1 MFCHG
6 TSWSA
11 APCPLFPLAE
21 EAGGGP
27 AARSG
32 KASPS
37 RAAVGPSP
45 DLSPQ
50 AGIPGGRP
58 ARPHPACPSS
68 IAFRCVRAAA
78 GLPAARPCFARIA
91 CTHAPAF
98 RVGAV
103 RAPSVMGRSPSSM
116 FFQRRTPRT
125 DFRHADLKVDRGS
138 LFAGGLNRSGEAWLL
153 LSVRVARL
161 SGALPIGVRRQAL
174 ASVRGRR
181 GGRQLHAWSSAVP
194 ECRSDKAC
202 SNATRRFGD
211 KARDAHHRDPRPGEG
226 HRWIATLRACHVPPV
241 VDYRGCAAAP
251 MPRDTPSP
259 PRA

>member
-1 MFCHG
+1 MICYEMSCFG
-6 TSWSA
+6 A
-11 APCPLFPLAE
+11 
-21 EAGGGP
+21 P
-27 AARSG
+27 AARSFLPG
-32 KASPS
+32 LSCIVPPS
-37 RAAVGPSP
+37 RRR
-45 DLSPQ
+45 L
-50 AGIPGGRP
+50 
-58 ARPHPACPSS
+58 ACGASL
-68 IAFRCVRAAA
+68 FRAYRVRA
-78 GLPAARPCFARIA
+78 R
-91 CTHAPAF
+91 APVGA
-98 RVGAV
+98 GAV

>member
-1 MFCHG
+1 MRCHVWPPPRP
-6 TSWSA
+6 S
-11 APCPLFPLAE
+11 PP
-21 EAGGGP
+21 
-27 AARSG
+27 
-32 KASPS
+32 ASPNL
-37 RAAVGPSP
+37 R
-45 DLSPQ
+45 
-50 AGIPGGRP
+50 RP
-58 ARPHPACPSS
+58 YPAWRSS
-68 IAFRCVRAAA
+68 IVFRSVCTAA
-78 GLPAARPCFARIA
+78 GLPAARPCFARNA
-91 CTHAPAF
+91 RAPASLF
-98 RVGAV
+98 RAQRTRARARVCAGAV

>member
-1 MFCHG
+1 MKCHVL
-6 TSWSA
+6 SWSA
-11 APCPLFPLAE
+11 CAHRIWGRIFWYSFRVPRLRVFDI
-21 EAGGGP
+21 GP
-27 AARSG
+27 PFRSVFV
-32 KASPS
+32 P
-37 RAAVGPSP
+37 P
-45 DLSPQ
+45 
-50 AGIPGGRP
+50 IPPP
-58 ARPHPACPSS
+58 ARP
-68 IAFRCVRAAA
+68 VRWDPFSRVSRA
-78 GLPAARPCFARIA
+78 GALVGA
-91 CTHAPAF
+91 
-98 RVGAV
+98 GAV

>member
-1 MFCHG
+1 MSSGVAISRPRAMCHDARCVMKCHVL
-6 TSWSA
+6 SWSGVGPGRFRGFGVVRSRGM
-11 APCPLFPLAE
+11 APPFRRRRSRTSRGGGASLFRAYRAR
-21 EAGGGP
+21 AGG
-27 AARSG
+27 R
-32 KASPS
+32 
-37 RAAVGPSP
+37 VG
-45 DLSPQ
+45 
-50 AGIPGGRP
+50 A
-58 ARPHPACPSS
+58 
-68 IAFRCVRAAA
+68 
-78 GLPAARPCFARIA
+78 
-91 CTHAPAF
+91 
-98 RVGAV
+98 GAV

>member
-1 MFCHG
+1 M
-6 TSWSA
+6 TRRAADLSA
-11 APCPLFPLAE
+11 RVARVPFVCILAMV
-21 EAGGGP
+21 P
-27 AARSG
+27 
-32 KASPS
+32 PS
-37 RAAVGPSP
+37 RFVPSVP
-45 DLSPQ
+45 LP
-50 AGIPGGRP
+50 
-58 ARPHPACPSS
+58 
-68 IAFRCVRAAA
+68 A
-78 GLPAARPCFARIA
+78 GLRRVPFSRVSHARPCVRF
-91 CTHAPAF
+91 APAHVSRAF
-98 RVGAV
+98 RNGAFPV
-103 RAPSVMGRSPSSM
+103 KHVFSTPNAAHRFPARGPEGRS
-116 FFQRRTPRT
+116 
-125 DFRHADLKVDRGS
+125 GS

>member
-1 MFCHG
+1 MSCFVMDARH
-6 TSWSA
+6 SA
-11 APCPLFPLAE
+11 LSARP
-21 EAGGGP
+21 AGPPP
-27 AARSG
+27 ADILPVVA
-32 KASPS
+32 
-37 RAAVGPSP
+37 PSP
-45 DLSPQ
+45 VLPFHLRR
-50 AGIPGGRP
+50 RP
-58 ARPHPACPSS
+58 ARSASHY
-68 IAFRCVRAAA
+68 RAYR
-78 GLPAARPCFARIA
+78 ARLCARHR
-91 CTHAPAF
+91 T
-98 RVGAV
+98 GAV

>member
-1 MFCHG
+1 M
-6 TSWSA
+6 SWSA
-11 APCPLFPLAE
+11 APCPSP
-21 EAGGGP
+21 P
-27 AARSG
+27 
-32 KASPS
+32 ASPK
-37 RAAVGPSP
+37 RRPSSSCMSFLHRVSVP
-45 DLSPQ
+45 SAP
-50 AGIPGGRP
+50 P
-58 ARPHPACPSS
+58 PACLRRVPVSRVS
-68 IAFRCVRAAA
+68 HVRA
-78 GLPAARPCFARIA
+78 
-91 CTHAPAF
+91 
-98 RVGAV
+98 RVCAGAV
-103 RAPSVMGRSPSSM
+103 CAPSVMGRSPSSM

>member
-1 MFCHG
+1 MSCSVMRCHVWPPPRPSPSG
-6 TSWSA
+6 
-11 APCPLFPLAE
+11 LAE
-21 EAGGGP
+21 APPSVSCISFLHRVSFHSRRRRLACG
-27 AARSG
+27 ASLFRAYRMRAR
-32 KASPS
+32 
-37 RAAVGPSP
+37 
-45 DLSPQ
+45 
-50 AGIPGGRP
+50 
-58 ARPHPACPSS
+58 
-68 IAFRCVRAAA
+68 
-78 GLPAARPCFARIA
+78 
-91 CTHAPAF
+91 APVVCA
-98 RVGAV
+98 GAV

>member
-1 MFCHG
+1 M
-6 TSWSA
+6 SS
-11 APCPLFPLAE
+11 LFPVPFAPL
-21 EAGGGP
+21 P
-27 AARSG
+27 RSG
-32 KASPS
+32 QCVPFPRVSHVRPRPRSRRRGS
-37 RAAVGPSP
+37 RAFRNGAFPVKHVFSTPN
-45 DLSPQ
+45 
-50 AGIPGGRP
+50 AAHRFP
-58 ARPHPACPSS
+58 AR
-68 IAFRCVRAAA
+68 
-78 GLPAARPCFARIA
+78 G
-91 CTHAPAF
+91 
-98 RVGAV
+98 
-103 RAPSVMGRSPSSM
+103 PSVMGRSPSSM

>member
-1 MFCHG
+1 MFRRV
-6 TSWSA
+6 
-11 APCPLFPLAE
+11 APLSVRLAE
-21 EAGGGP
+21 APPSVSCISFLHRVSFHSRRRRLACG
-27 AARSG
+27 ASLFRAYRMRAR
-32 KASPS
+32 
-37 RAAVGPSP
+37 
-45 DLSPQ
+45 
-50 AGIPGGRP
+50 
-58 ARPHPACPSS
+58 ARVCA
-68 IAFRCVRAAA
+68 
-78 GLPAARPCFARIA
+78 
-91 CTHAPAF
+91 
-98 RVGAV
+98 GAV

>member
-1 MFCHG
+1 MFCHE
-6 TSWSA
+6 
-11 APCPLFPLAE
+11 APRRAPLRRPH
-21 EAGGGP
+21 
-27 AARSG
+27 R
-32 KASPS
+32 AS
-37 RAAVGPSP
+37 
-45 DLSPQ
+45 
-50 AGIPGGRP
+50 
-58 ARPHPACPSS
+58 ARPDPACRFS
-68 IAFRCVRAAA
+68 IRLCSVRAA
-78 GLPAARPCFARIA
+78 GLPAA
-91 CTHAPAF
+91 TLF
-98 RVGAV
+98 RAYRTGPRTRVGAGAV

>member
-1 MFCHG
+1 MFCHAKVMTG
-6 TSWSA
+6 SL
-11 APCPLFPLAE
+11 P
-21 EAGGGP
+21 
-27 AARSG
+27 
-32 KASPS
+32 ASPTLRPPVPCMS
-37 RAAVGPSP
+37 SLLPLQFRLRRRRFACGASLFRAY
-45 DLSPQ
+45 
-50 AGIPGGRP
+50 RMR
-58 ARPHPACPSS
+58 AR
-68 IAFRCVRAAA
+68 
-78 GLPAARPCFARIA
+78 ARVCA
-91 CTHAPAF
+91 
-98 RVGAV
+98 GAV